1 MSFNYFKDP
10 ILIIKKEHIKWV
22 ITMNSDETETIQAK
36 LDISAEENICRL
48 CLGGFN
54 SFHVVVIGDYM
65 LDRYIY
71 GEAKRISPEAPVPV
85 LEFSEEKLAPGG
97 AGNVL
102 ANLTGLGLSVTS
114 IGRTGYDR
122 YADDLLGLPAM
133 SVADTSHM
141 IRSGSTIVK
150 TRVMGSRRQQ
160 MLRIDQ
166 EEIITPDKIEI
177 ENVLNSLKE
186 CIAKGVN
193 GVVISDYGK
202 GFCSPDLCRSVIS
215 LCKKNGVPVFVD
227 PKNKDWSQYSGAFL
241 ISPNMREL
249 RLVTGTDIDNED
261 DDVIRHGI
269 GLTGKYNIVNLL
281 VTRSEKGATLINE
294 LGSFHE
300 RVTAK
305 AEVYDV
311 SGAGD
316 TMIAVVTAF
325 FIAGIPL
332 KDAVSVANI
341 ASQIVIGKIG
351 TYAINAKSLLNG
363 IQTIKKIDSHAISH
377 NFGKRP
383 VNKVVNW
390 QDAIVICSK
399 LRNEGKKII
408 FTNGCFD
415 ILHSG
420 HVDLLTSARQM
431 GDCLVVAVNSDDSV
445 RRLKGRERP
454 VNSSEDRV
462 KILSALEFVDFV
474 VIFEEDTPE
483 KLISLLR
490 PDIIVKGGD
499 YNKEDVSGRE
509 YAGEVVIFPLTK
521 GFSTTSII
529 NKIGE
534 KNDDKF

>member
-1 MSFNYFKDP
+1 MSVEGIQFY
-10 ILIIKKEHIKWV
+10 V
-22 ITMNSDETETIQAK
+22 GQSDF
-36 LDISAEENICRL
+36 SAEENINRL
-48 CLGGFN
+48 CSGGFD

-65 LDRYIY
+65 LDRYVY

-102 ANLTGLGLSVTS
+102 ANLAGLGLSVTS

-133 SVADTSHM
+133 TFADTSHM
-141 IRSGSTIVK
+141 IRSGRTIVK

-160 MLRIDQ
+160 ILRIDQ
-166 EEIITPDKIEI
+166 EEMITPDEKEI
-177 ENVLNSLKE
+177 ENVLSSLKE

-215 LCKKNGVPVFVD
+215 LCKKHEVPVFVD
-227 PKNKDWSQYSGAFL
+227 PKNKDWSHYSGAFL

-249 RLVTGTDIDNED
+249 RLVTGMDINNED
-261 DDVIRHGI
+261 EEIVRYGV
-269 GLTGKYNIVNLL
+269 GLAEKYHIENLL
-281 VTRSEKGATLINE
+281 VTRSEKGATLINN
-294 LGSFHE
+294 LGYVHE
-300 RVTAK
+300 RVTTK

-332 KDAVSVANI
+332 KDAISVANI

-351 TYAINAKSLLNG
+351 TYAINAKTLLNG
-363 IQTIKKIDSHAISH
+363 IQRIKMTDSYEIGR

-383 VNKVVNW
+383 VNKLVNW
-390 QDAIVICSK
+390 QEANVICSK
-399 LRNEGKKII
+399 LRNEDKKII

-420 HVDLLTSARQM
+420 HVDLLTSARHM

-462 KILSALEFVDFV
+462 KILSALEVVDFV

-483 KLISLLR
+483 RLLSLLH

-509 YAGEVVIFPLTK
+509 PAGEVVIFPLKK

-529 NKIGE
+529 NKIGMKNE
-534 KNDDKF
+534 KKF

>member
-1 MSFNYFKDP
+1 
-10 ILIIKKEHIKWV
+10 
-22 ITMNSDETETIQAK
+22 MNVDEIQFSVGRTG
-36 LDISAEENICRL
+36 ISAEENINRL
-48 CLGGFN
+48 CSGGFN

-102 ANLTGLGLSVTS
+102 ANFTGLALSVS
-114 IGRTGYDR
+114 AIGRIGDDR
-122 YADDLLGLPAM
+122 NADDLLGLPAM
-133 SVADTSHM
+133 AVADTSHM
-141 IRSGSTIVK
+141 IRSGRTIVK

-166 EEIITPDKIEI
+166 EEFIAPDEKEI
-177 ENVLNSLKE
+177 ENVLDSLKE
-186 CIAKGVN
+186 CISKKAN

-215 LCKKNGVPVFVD
+215 LCKKHGVPVFVD
-227 PKNKDWSQYSGAFL
+227 PKNKDWCHYAGAFL

-249 RLVTGTDIDNED
+249 RLVAGTEINNED
-261 DDVIRHGI
+261 EDVIRHGI
-269 GLTGKYNIVNLL
+269 GLTGKYKIENLL
-281 VTRSEKGATLINE
+281 VTRSEKGATLIND

-300 RVTAK
+300 RVTTK

-351 TYAINAKSLLNG
+351 TYAINAKALLNG
-363 IQTIKKIDSHAISH
+363 IQRIKKIDSHEIGH
-377 NFGKRP
+377 NFAKIP
-383 VNKVVNW
+383 VNKEVNW
-390 QDAIVICSK
+390 QEAIILCGK

-431 GDCLVVAVNSDDSV
+431 GDCLIVAVNSDYSV
-445 RRLKGRERP
+445 RRLKGTERP
-454 VNSSEDRV
+454 VNSSKDRIRV
-462 KILSALEFVDFV
+462 LSALEAVDVV

-483 KLISLLR
+483 KLLSLLY

-509 YAGEVVIFPLTK
+509 HAGEVVIFPLKK

-529 NKIGE
+529 NKIGR
-534 KNDDKF
+534 KNEE